1 MTALG
6 VLKFYEMIARRASLI
21 SLTLWVMLILAFL
34 VVYEAFLLKLWS
46 VWLTNPEFSYGIL
59 VPAIVAYLVW
69 MRRARFRSEVGSGW
83 VKALGIAFLGC
94 GLHVVGSLSG
104 TLFLSGLGFAGTLL
118 GVIGFLWGGNVL
130 RVVGPPICLSILMVP
145 LPSYLIGQLTWYLQ
159 VMASTISST
168 ILAALGIPVFQD
180 GNLLK
185 LSNYVLE
192 VKQACSGSRSIFAL
206 LALALVLGMGAE
218 RRLVVR
224 VLLVA
229 VAPVLAVGA
238 NVIRI
243 VGTGVIAQYWG
254 GLAANESLHTAWGI
268 VVFAIAVAGLLSV
281 QRLLKWATNEYA

>member
-1 MTALG
+1 M
-6 VLKFYEMIARRASLI
+6 EIASNTSLV
-21 SLTLWVMLILAFL
+21 SRTLWVMLVLAFL
-34 VVYEAFLLKLWS
+34 AAYQAFLQKLWS
-46 VWLTNPEFSYGIL
+46 IWLTNAEFSYGIL
-59 VPAIVAYLVW
+59 VPAIVVYLVW
-69 MRRARFRSEVGSGW
+69 MRRERFQTEGNRGW
-83 VKALGIAFLGC
+83 VTALGIAFVGC

-118 GVIGFLWGGNVL
+118 GIVGVLWGRNVL
-130 RVVGPPICLSILMVP
+130 RVAGPPICLSILMVP

-168 ILAALGIPVFQD
+168 ILGLLGIPVFQD

-206 LALALVLGMGAE
+206 LALALVLGVGAE
-218 RRLVVR
+218 RKLVVR
-224 VLLVA
+224 ILLVA
-229 VAPVLAVGA
+229 IAPVLAVGA

-243 VGTGVIAQYWG
+243 VGTGVIAQFWG

-268 VVFAIAVAGLLSV
+268 LVFAIAVAGLLSI